1 LKPDKYKQIICD
13 SLSYLVKKERVIVY
27 GFVIMPNHI
36 HLIWQINEPD
46 SVDSVQRDFLKL
58 TAQQIKF
65 DLLKS
70 HSNVLPYFKSNAKD
84 RAYQFWERRA
94 YSSKLYNRKVVEEKL
109 NYIHNNPISK
119 KWNLCSV
126 SELYQ
131 YSSAS
136 FYSSNNCFFDFI
148 TDYRDGI

>member
-1 LKPDKYKQIICD
+1 MIVLN
-13 SLSYLVKKERVIVY
+13 YLVKNKRVIVY

-36 HLIWQINEPD
+36 HIIWQINEPNTIET
-46 SVDSVQRDFLKL
+46 VQRDFLKF

-65 DLLKS
+65 DLLKN
-70 HSNVLPYFKSNAKD
+70 HVNVLTYFKSNAKD

-94 YSSKLYNRKVVEEKL
+94 YTSKLYNRNVVEEKL

-119 KWNLCSV
+119 KWNLCSLP
-126 SELYQ
+126 ELYK

-136 FYSSNNCFFDFI
+136 FYLTNNCPFEFI
-148 TDYRDGI
+148 TDYRNGI